1 MCDFAQSFLTRRLPA
16 SPRINYIEVAR
27 HDGGDYAARDFERC
41 PTFNWQRFVVMR
53 SKLSSGFHARRVCLI
68 FLIGMVSTVGSR
80 GWANS
85 PEPTPYEVGLARVD
99 VTPQTPI
106 RLSGFASRLTESTGV
121 RHPIYARAMAIRP
134 ASGGEP
140 VVVITVDSLCIPAY
154 LRDEV
159 ASRLKAKKNIANDRL
174 AICSTH
180 SHTAPMVSKALE
192 TLFGQPIPPEHV
204 AHIDQYTKELID
216 KIEQAALEALG
227 DMKPARLAFG
237 IGNVGFSINRR
248 KRGGPVDHDLPV
260 MFVQSADGKVRG
272 AWVNYACHC
281 VVLSDYQVSG
291 DWAGFAAAELE
302 KMFKDSV
309 VLLSV
314 GCGAD
319 SNPESGVKFDKGEI
333 AEGYGHQVATEV
345 DRLFH
350 SKLTPLDG
358 PIDCQLESITLD
370 LQDLPTRE
378 KWEERAKAA
387 SADGYFAKVELAKLD
402 AGEKLPTTVKYP
414 IQTWKFGKSLATVFL
429 SGEVVADY
437 ARRLKQEF
445 DPKRLWLNA
454 YTNDD
459 PGYIPSERV
468 LKEGGYEGGGAMI
481 YYGLPAPFAPGLEE
495 KIVATAGKQL
505 GEEFKPDAK
514 NGTQGSL
521 PRSAA
526 ESMAAMKVHDGFRVE
541 LVAFEPMVQ
550 SPVAIDFGADG
561 MLWVAEMRDY
571 GCKDGEKCPPNG
583 RVSVL
588 EDRDRDGN
596 FEKATV
602 FLDNIAEPMGITVF
616 KKGVLISAVPDLI
629 YAEDTNGDN
638 KADVVEKLFTG
649 FSTENPQARLNSL
662 AIGLDGWYQGG
673 GMFIGNIKNKDGRE
687 FNVGNR
693 DFRIRPETGE
703 IDGENGQTE
712 NSRVRD
718 DWGNWFGCENGSLAM
733 HFPISDRYLR
743 RSPSLVAPPT
753 SVHISSREAAKLHPA
768 GKLVL
773 FELSGPAGRATA
785 ACGITIFRSD
795 LWGPRFAGNAFT
807 CEPVTQLVHRSI
819 LEPKGTTFVANRAP
833 EEEKTEFLT
842 STDNWF
848 RPVQARVGP
857 DGNLW
862 VVDMYRYVIEHT
874 RWIPQETQ
882 KQLDVYA
889 GSNMGRIYRIIPKIN
904 QSVPLPQLSQFETPR
919 LAMAMDNPF
928 GTRRDMIQ
936 QQLIWRGDDAAVE
949 PLSKV
954 AAQSVRPAA
963 RIQALCTLDLMG
975 KLRDEQIEKA
985 LADSD
990 AHVRRQAVRL
1000 AESRLKKSPKL
1011 LEEVVKL
1018 AADSDALVALQVAC
1032 SLGETSDAKKV
1043 EALQTLLKDYA
1054 KDPYVTA
1061 GALSSLDGKELG
1073 TLLTKLVPISAGLP
1087 RKMVER
1093 LAELAG
1099 SSAERE
1105 TVIAGVAL
1113 VEQTKGDKADQ
1124 FSALESYLKGLRRN
1138 PQKNELLAG
1147 GAAERLQT
1155 LASECL
1161 KVAKDANAKIE
1172 TRAVCIRVVG
1182 GTPDAGSSQVESLV
1196 AFLGAE
1202 NDTKLQLAAVDALAE
1217 KDQPE
1222 VASNLLGAWR
1232 TLTPALRAKTLDVLL
1247 SRKQW
1252 VAPLL
1257 AAIEAQTIAA
1267 SEIDAAHRSQL
1278 TNYPDEEL
1286 RSKAAASF
1294 AHDGNAARAAVFER
1308 YLPLVAKAK
1317 GDAARGKAVFEKN
1330 CGVCHKVHDVGTQ
1343 VGPDIAARQDKS
1355 NEGLLREI
1363 LDPNRA
1369 VDQRFADYVS
1379 VTAYGVVK
1387 NGILVED
1394 TSGSITLR
1402 GQQGQD
1408 TRLLR
1413 SELESLTSSGK
1424 SLMPE
1429 GLENQISPEQMADL
1443 LSFLASP

>member
-1 MCDFAQSFLTRRLPA
+1 MRLKLSCRFHTRRVVLA
-16 SPRINYIEVAR
+16 AIIAAIANVA
-27 HDGGDYAARDFERC
+27 GYC
-41 PTFNWQRFVVMR
+41 
-53 SKLSSGFHARRVCLI
+53 
-68 FLIGMVSTVGSR
+68 
-80 GWANS
+80 WADS

-121 RHPIYARAMAIRP
+121 RHAIYARAIAIRP
-134 ASGGEP
+134 AGGGEP

-159 ASRLKAKKNIANDRL
+159 ASRLKAKNGIANDHL

-204 AHIDQYTKELID
+204 AHIDQYTKELTD
-216 KIEQAALEALG
+216 KIEQVALEAVG
-227 DMKPARLAFG
+227 DMKPARLSFG

-248 KRGGPVDHDLPV
+248 SRGGPVDHDLPV

-272 AWVNYACHC
+272 AWVSYACHC
-281 VVLSDYQVSG
+281 VVLSDYKVSG

-302 KMFKDSV
+302 RMFKDSV

-333 AEGYGHQVATEV
+333 AEGYGHQVAAEV
-345 DRLFH
+345 DRLLH

-358 PIDCQLESITLD
+358 PIDCRLDSITLD
-370 LQDLPTRE
+370 LQALPTRE

-387 SADGYFAKVELAKLD
+387 SADGYFAKVELARLD
-402 AGEKLPTTVKYP
+402 AGEKLPTTVTYP

-437 ARRLKQEF
+437 AVRLKKEF
-445 DPKRLWLNA
+445 DSKRLWLNA

-468 LKEGGYEGGGAMI
+468 LKQGGYEGGGAMI
-481 YYGLPAPFAPGLEE
+481 YYGLPASFAPGLED
-495 KIVATAGKQL
+495 KIVATAAAQL
-505 GEEFKPDAK
+505 GEEFKPESK
-514 NGTQGSL
+514 GTQGSL
-521 PRSAA
+521 PKRAEDSLAA
-526 ESMAAMKVHDGFRVE
+526 IKVHDGFRVE
-541 LVAFEPMVQ
+541 LVASEPKVE

-561 MLWVAEMRDY
+561 KLWVAEMRDY
-571 GCKDGEKCPPNG
+571 GCKDGEICPPNG

-588 EDRDRDGN
+588 EDRDRDGS
-596 FEKATV
+596 FETATV
-602 FLDNIAEPMGITVF
+602 FLDKISEPMGVTVY

-638 KADVVEKLFTG
+638 KADVVEKMFTG

-662 AIGLDGWYQGG
+662 AVGLDGWYQGG
-673 GMFIGNIKNKDGRE
+673 CLFVGNIKNKEGRD
-687 FNVGNR
+687 FQVGNR

-718 DWGNWFGCENGSLAM
+718 DWGNWFGCENGALVLSY
-733 HFPISDRYLR
+733 PISDRYLR
-743 RSPSLVAPPT
+743 RNPNVVAPKT
-753 SVHISSREAAKLHPA
+753 TVHVSTPAAAKLYPP

-785 ACGITIFRSD
+785 ACGLTIFRSD
-795 LWGPRFAGNAFT
+795 SFGPQFFGNAFT
-807 CEPVTQLVHRSI
+807 CEPVNQMVHRTV
-819 LEPKGTTFVANRAP
+819 LKPKGATFVGNRA
-833 EEEKTEFLT
+833 EEEQESEFLT

-848 RPVQARVGP
+848 RPVQARLGP
-857 DGNLW
+857 DGALW
-862 VVDMYRYVIEHT
+862 IVDMYRYVIEHT
-874 RWIPQETQ
+874 RWIPKKTQ
-882 KQLDVYA
+882 DELDVYA
-889 GSNMGRIYRIIPKIN
+889 GSTMGRIYRVLPKDAEA
-904 QSVPLPQLSQFETPR
+904 SRLPRYVRYNTAR
-919 LAMAMDNPF
+919 LAAAMDSAN

-936 QQLIWRGDDAAVE
+936 QQLVWRGDSAAAG
-949 PLSKV
+949 PLSKIV
-954 AAQSVRPAA
+954 AESKLPAA
-963 RIQALCTLDLMG
+963 RLQALCTLDLLG
-975 KLRDEQIEKA
+975 KLSDVQVEKA
-985 LADSD
+985 LGDLD
-990 AHVRRQAVRL
+990 PHVRRQAVRL
-1000 AESRLKKSPKL
+1000 AETRFKSSPKL
-1011 LEEVVKL
+1011 VDEVLKL
-1018 AADSDALVALQVAC
+1018 VDDADDFVALQVAC
-1032 SLGETSDAKKV
+1032 SLGESDALQKV
-1043 EALQTLLKDYA
+1043 AGIAEVLARHA
-1054 KDPYVTA
+1054 KDAYITA
-1061 GALSSLDGKELG
+1061 CALSSVDDDELES
-1073 TLLTKLVPISAGLP
+1073 LLKSVAADSKQLP
-1087 RKMVER
+1087 RPLLKR

-1099 SSAERE
+1099 SAHSGEAVAAGIELVERNEKLPAERFG
-1105 TVIAGVAL
+1105 AA
-1113 VEQTKGDKADQ
+1113 
-1124 FSALESYLKGLRRN
+1124 ES
-1138 PQKNELLAG
+1138 LLAG
-1147 GAAERLQT
+1147 LSHNPRKNDVLSGDAVKRLQ
-1155 LASECL
+1155 AIAEESS
-1161 KVAKDANAKIE
+1161 KIAADTAADVE
-1172 TRAVCIRVVG
+1172 TRAICIRVMG
-1182 GTPDAGSSQVESLV
+1182 RAPQAPSSQVQSLI
-1196 AFLGAE
+1196 AFLSAE
-1202 NDTKLQLAAVDALAE
+1202 NDSKLQLAAIDALAE

-1222 VASNLLGAWR
+1222 VASGLLEAWR
-1232 TLTPALRAKTLDVLL
+1232 MLTPVLRAKTLDVLL

-1286 RSKAAASF
+1286 RAKAAASF

-1308 YLPLVAKAK
+1308 YLPLVANSK
-1317 GDAARGKAVFEKN
+1317 GDTSRGKAVFEKN
-1330 CGVCHKVHDVGTQ
+1330 CAVCHKVHDVGTQ

-1369 VDQRFADYVS
+1369 VDQRFADYVA
-1379 VTAYGVVK
+1379 VTADGVVK

-1394 TSGSITLR
+1394 MSGSITLR
-1402 GQQGQD
+1402 GQQGKD

-1429 GLENQISPEQMADL
+1429 GLENQITPEQMADL